1 VATTQVRCAR
11 SRDGLC
17 GVPSVVS
24 VLWEVT
30 LLQLTSVVTRF
41 TVSKPSLF
49 GAFCLPACTVFVIN
63 AFVLW
68 HSADPLQIIQ
78 GFTNTGEVQEL
89 DVSRLSEVE
98 VQQAR
103 QKVAAKK
110 LRPPSYTDR
119 VLIHSLPDRQDRL
132 TVQSYDFCDQLRVSD
147 HRAVSMVARLEVSD
161 STYRINS
168 CSAI

>member
-1 VATTQVRCAR
+1 VDVTLSQST
-11 SRDGLC
+11 
-17 GVPSVVS
+17 S
-24 VLWEVT
+24 VL
-30 LLQLTSVVTRF
+30 TRF
-41 TVSKPSLF
+41 TTANLRCSERSVFLF
-49 GAFCLPACTVFVIN
+49 CIVFAVN

-161 STYRINS
+161 PPKIL
-168 CSAI
+168 A

>member
-1 VATTQVRCAR
+1 
-11 SRDGLC
+11 
-17 GVPSVVS
+17 VVS
-24 VLWEVT
+24 VLWDVT

-41 TVSKPSLF
+41 TTASLS
-49 GAFCLPACTVFVIN
+49 CLESSIYMLCFVFPIN

-147 HRAVSMVARLEVSD
+147 HRAVSMVARLEVSNPPK
-161 STYRINS
+161 IL
-168 CSAI
+168 A